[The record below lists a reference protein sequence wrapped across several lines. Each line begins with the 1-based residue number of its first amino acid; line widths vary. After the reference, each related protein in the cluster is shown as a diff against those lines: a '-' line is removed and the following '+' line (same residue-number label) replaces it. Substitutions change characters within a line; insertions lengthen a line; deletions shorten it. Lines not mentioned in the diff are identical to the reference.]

1 MSTYDLITCD
11 NGVVVDVCEDSAEA
25 ERVRVSRRKGGYSI
39 ISVIGCDHAD
49 VLDIKK
55 SAYGKLAPTRVYHH
69 GSRPWLV
76 LSTQGDHPA
85 KISLGMDDGG

>member
-1 MSTYDLITCD
+1 MSTYDLITC
-11 NGVVVDVCEDSAEA
+11 NSGLVVDVCEDSAEA

-55 SAYGKLAPTRVYHH
+55 GSYGKLAPTRVYHH
-69 GSRPWLV
+69 GAHPWLV
-76 LSTQGDHPA
+76 VSAHGDHPA
-85 KISLGMDDGG
+85 KISLSMDEAG